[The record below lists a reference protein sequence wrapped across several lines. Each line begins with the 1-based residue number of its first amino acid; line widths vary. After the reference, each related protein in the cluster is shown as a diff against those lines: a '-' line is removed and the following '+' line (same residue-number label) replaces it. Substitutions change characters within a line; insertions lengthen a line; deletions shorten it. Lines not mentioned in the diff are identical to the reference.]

1 MLAPSIGKDS
11 SVRSS
16 ELVNAVSPSEAPPT
30 LGAITSQRIN
40 IKDPK
45 AGTRP
50 DKRSWRVRG
59 NGKGKGR
66 GKVAEALQEDM
77 ENVPPPAIRQNAH
90 PRRRRARGSGRVD
103 IGIGPAPGRG
113 RVTNSVG
120 GGETVQTVNN
130 VTGRSAEGN
139 VKTVDVDV
147 NSRNKARK
155 HGRKPSDTNIGAKRQ
170 DLWRLPS
177 QETTKRKNFESGQ
190 DAAASLE
197 NVEIPKADR
206 LDHVNAADRRP
217 SEEKF
222 RRSAVPALLPTNT
235 EDNATASSSS
245 SPRGGEEAAG
255 LPRPTVE
262 HDTSSLQPLPSS
274 TRRRAKEYFQRRT
287 RERSVDATR
296 RHVRPAR
303 RSATVTGQGR
313 PSNVLGPR
321 SELDQIEGAVAKA
334 SGKASGKSATLSD
347 EKPDHFAFDPVTS
360 PFTPNATSSPKQA
373 SPSYIAVRSF
383 SSPTPLPSHGNGKVA
398 PLMLLPKSSNRNT
411 QLATRVDSIPPS
423 VPTTSHGLQGG
434 LGLVYTYA
442 GGDPAQAQLEAEQ
455 IALMRLQAYY
465 NWLAG
470 STPIT
475 AVGIGLSA
483 CEHMEMSGG
492 GGGLSGGVALGRQG
506 QSQSQGRGK
515 GQCRNSSGAYAHP
528 KEHVVFSPGDH
539 EQVEVASRSVMQPD
553 GRQGQTALIETGKDE
568 ARKEPEEGEGE
579 ARRTVPKWN
588 GNWGLREP
596 AASGKE
602 IGWNWGTIGR

>member
-1 MLAPSIGKDS
+1 MLVPPIGKDS
-11 SVRSS
+11 GVGSS
-16 ELVNAVSPSEAPPT
+16 ELANAVSPSEAPPT
-30 LGAITSQRIN
+30 LEAITSQRIN

-50 DKRSWRVRG
+50 DKRSRRVRG

-66 GKVAEALQEDM
+66 GKVAEDM

-130 VTGRSAEGN
+130 VTGRSAEDN

-147 NSRNKARK
+147 NSRNRPRK

-170 DLWRLPS
+170 NLRRLPS
-177 QETTKRKNFESGQ
+177 Q

-206 LDHVNAADRRP
+206 LDQVNAADRRP

-222 RRSAVPALLPTNT
+222 GRSVPALLPTNT

-245 SPRGGEEAAG
+245 SPRGEEEAG
-255 LPRPTVE
+255 LSRPTAE
-262 HDTSSLQPLPSS
+262 SDTSSLQPLPSS

-303 RSATVTGQGR
+303 SSATVTEQGI

-334 SGKASGKSATLSD
+334 SGKVSGKSATLSD

-360 PFTPNATSSPKQA
+360 PFTPNATSSPKEA

-398 PLMLLPKSSNRNT
+398 PLMLPKPSNRST
-411 QLATRVDSIPPS
+411 QLATRADSVPPS
-423 VPTTSHGLQGG
+423 VPTTSRGIQGG

-442 GGDPAQAQLEAEQ
+442 GGDPAQAHLQAEQ
-455 IALMRLQAYY
+455 MALMRLQAYY

-506 QSQSQGRGK
+506 QSQSQSQGRGK

-539 EQVEVASRSVMQPD
+539 EQTEAASRSAVQPD
-553 GRQGQTALIETGKDE
+553 GRQGQTTLIETGKDE

-579 ARRTVPKWN
+579 ARRSVPKWN

-602 IGWNWGTIGR
+602 IGWNWGTVGR